1 MNKRKVIIAI
11 IVLIFDQLTKVIVDA
26 YNSQFTIID
35 NVFNITYYQNTG
47 AAWSIL
53 EGNILLLIGI
63 SIVALVLVYS
73 MMFSFENNVL
83 NDAAFGLLFGGILG
97 NLIDRILFG
106 YVRDFIE
113 LNIFGYNF
121 PVFNLADTAIV
132 IGVIIIIIATIKGEI
147 NSGNKSRRKWRKN
160 R

>member
-73 MMFSFENNVL
+73 MMFSFENDVL

-132 IGVIIIIIATIKGEI
+132 VGVIIIIIATIKGEI

>member
-11 IVLIFDQLTKVIVDA
+11 IVLIIDIRIKVIVDA

-132 IGVIIIIIATIKGEI
+132 VGVIIIIIATIKGEI

>member
-132 IGVIIIIIATIKGEI
+132 VGVIIIIIATIKGEI

>member
-106 YVRDFIE
+106 YVRDFVE

-132 IGVIIIIIATIKGEI
+132 VGVIIIIIATIKGEI